1 MALPNGAGG
10 YQVGDG
16 NINEAVLF
24 VQGAPTA
31 VAAAATMT
39 SAQLAN
45 GLFVFNGAAGN
56 LTLPTVALVEAD
68 ISSAQKVDAAFDFII
83 VNADASGSDAVT
95 LAAGTGWTLVGTAA
109 VSARAGAAGSPRRS
123 EPRTAAMPLVVSEPR
138 DEGAATAAN
147 SGGGDAASTG
157 SAGVTRSTCVGAGAG
172 ADAWAG
178 CTFCCCGCG

>member
-16 NINEAVLF
+16 NIGEAILS

-39 SAQLAN
+39 AAELSN

-68 ISSAQKVDAAFDFII
+68 ISAASKVNASFDFII
-83 VNADASGSDAVT
+83 INIDASGSESVT
-95 LAAGTGWTLVGTAA
+95 LAAGTGWTLVGVAA
-109 VSARAGAAGSPRRS
+109 VAVNTSAQFRARKTGDGTW
-123 EPRTAAMPLVVSEPR
+123 TAYRIA
-138 DEGAATAAN
+138 
-147 SGGGDAASTG
+147 
-157 SAGVTRSTCVGAGAG
+157 
-172 ADAWAG
+172 
-178 CTFCCCGCG
+178 